1 MSRRK
6 SIVAKNSRDLAE
18 ALRISSSDRAALE
31 VQVELTERIAL
42 EVRTM
47 GITHADLAQLAST
60 SRPRVTAILNG
71 NLEGVSTDL
80 LLRILAALGVKVQL
94 KFRRAA

>member
-1 MSRRK
+1 
-6 SIVAKNSRDLAE
+6 
-18 ALRISSSDRAALE
+18 
-31 VQVELTERIAL
+31 
-42 EVRTM
+42 M
-47 GITHADLAQLAST
+47 GITHANLAKLAST

-94 KFRRAA
+94 RFRRAA

>member
-6 SIVAKNSRDLAE
+6 LIVARNSRDLAE
-18 ALRISSSDRAALE
+18 VLRISGSDRAAPE
-31 VQVELTERIAL
+31 VQVELAERIAL
-42 EVRTM
+42 EARTM
-47 GITHADLAQLAST
+47 GITHANLAKLAST

-94 KFRRAA
+94 RFRRAA